1 MLSDDLKSLANR
13 YDEYRHTGVQLPPA
27 EVVALVQ
34 NLDAATEQVR
44 ALELAQIAPAVRLVD
59 LPDNVIRLATAL
71 HRQGVRVGPRPI
83 CEPDGAA

>member
-13 YDEYRHTGVQLPPA
+13 YDEYCHTGVQLPPA

-44 ALELAQIAPAVRLVD
+44 ALELAQIAPAARLVD
-59 LPDNVIRLATAL
+59 LPGNVIRLATAL
-71 HRQGVRVGPRPI
+71 HRQGVSVGPRLAR
-83 CEPDGAA
+83 EPDGAA